1 MAESHG
7 LKVFRTLLIFGVLVV
22 LLWRV
27 TSAPSVG
34 GFGLFN
40 DDEIATDFSY
50 VFDLLAESGNL
61 NVRPELDE
69 GLFASRKILLT
80 TDINVNSTKLI
91 IASLLLLNEQDPV
104 APIDLYV
111 HTNGGYYDD
120 AFAVVDAIR
129 MSPAPVNTYAIGGCH
144 SSGALI
150 VASGTGVRTAY
161 PNAILMVHDNL
172 TEEGGMHHVDTQEN
186 ARLRA
191 YWSAFE
197 GLPVDWFSTAGGEMY
212 YINAE
217 QALEYGLVD
226 QVLPR
231 E

>member
-1 MAESHG
+1 MAESNG
-7 LKVFRTLLIFGVLVV
+7 LKVFRTLLIFGVLIV

-34 GFGLFN
+34 GLAALN
-40 DDEIATDFSY
+40 DDEIASDLSY
-50 VFDLLAESGNL
+50 LFDLLAESGNL

-69 GLFASRKILLT
+69 ALFASRKILLT
-80 TDINVNSTKLI
+80 ADINVNSTKLV
-91 IASLLLLNEQDPV
+91 IASLLLLNEQDPS

-129 MSPAPVNTYAIGGCH
+129 MSAAPVNTYAIGGCH

-161 PNAILMVHDNL
+161 PNTILMVHDNL
-172 TEEGGMHHVDTQEN
+172 SEDGGVYDVDTQEN
-186 ARLRA
+186 VRLRA
-191 YWSAFE
+191 YWSEFE
-197 GLPVDWFSTAGGEMY
+197 QLPSSWFSAAGDEMY
-212 YINAE
+212 YTNAE

-226 QVLPR
+226 RVLSR